1 MTSSALN
8 TDGPLY
14 RRLAEQ
20 LRGAIETGEFAADG
34 PLPAERD
41 LALRYQVSR
50 DTVRKSLK
58 LLETIGVVY
67 GDHGRGTFVSP
78 PAVQQMSRF
87 IDGFSVDTSKRGETA
102 GQTVLSVEQFPASIA
117 IAGVLEIEPKRLITK
132 VVRIRTVDDRPVG
145 LQEAYLNLPQNSS
158 FTLSELAEV
167 GSLYKLLR
175 ARFNIALAE
184 ALESLGAIA
193 AGPEDASHLNV
204 EQGSPLLLCERVT
217 LSDRRQPIEYCV
229 MRYVSTYRYTTRIN
243 QFSQLTK

>member
-8 TDGPLY
+8 TDGPIY

-20 LRGAIETGEFAADG
+20 LRAAIETGEFAADG

-102 GQTVLSVEQFPASIA
+102 GQTVLSVEQIPASIA

-175 ARFNIALAE
+175 ARFNISLAE